1 MTTATSRS
9 PTGDRWPPNSGL
21 APATKERLKALSTQ
35 TATDKLKFRP
45 AAIKLTEAAAAQ
57 IKALL
62 AQRGK
67 ESLGVRV
74 GVRNAGCSGLAYTL
88 EYVDEADPFDE
99 LVEEKGVTVLIDP
112 KAIMFLLG
120 TEMDYVEEKL
130 KSGFTFTNPNEK
142 GRCGCGE
149 SFHV

>member
-1 MTTATSRS
+1 MTT
-9 PTGDRWPPNSGL
+9 
-21 APATKERLKALSTQ
+21 STI
-35 TATDKLKFRP
+35 TVTD
-45 AAIKLTEAAAAQ
+45 AAAAR
-57 IKALL
+57 IKHLMSE
-62 AQRGK
+62 QGEGK
-67 ESLGVRV
+67 LGLRV

-99 LVEEKGVTVLIDP
+99 MVEQKGVTVLIDP